1 MSSSRE
7 RRHRTAGGAAG
18 QGVRRPS
25 IHRGVSRLVT
35 LVLAVGFAVVG
46 VAGAASAHHNTI
58 NGSVVC
64 KTGGGWA
71 VTWTVENSETRTE
84 SITASNRPGVV
95 PVGTQ
100 LTSRQT
106 RTFTETVTTKPTS
119 PLTLT
124 LAARWSNGTTNTSSG
139 YIPVATFLD
148 GCNVT
153 TVQPPT
159 IPVIDDCGPG
169 NARYGQV
176 PSGPWSSVTNPNG
189 SVTVTAN
196 PGNQFPGG
204 KKSITYPVPTD
215 SNVPCPVPVQ
225 FQVTTVP
232 VIDDCGPGNAHYGQI
247 PTGPWTATV
256 NPDRSLT
263 VTAAPGHQFPNGQT
277 VLTFPAPTD
286 SNEPC
291 PTPPVVTPPVEPPVV
306 TPPVVTPPVVTPPE
320 VLPAEA
326 RVVSARARKIDKC
339 GTRGDVYKVVKRSG
353 VVYTSKGK
361 VLRQGVWLKAGAKRV
376 TVRAHAADASYRL
389 QGKQVWKMTFR
400 TRSCANAPEVA
411 PSTGAR

>member
-1 MSSSRE
+1 M
-7 RRHRTAGGAAG
+7 RTTTRSPA
-18 QGVRRPS
+18 S
-25 IHRGVSRLVT
+25 
-35 LVLAVGFAVVG
+35 
-46 VAGAASAHHNTI
+46 VA
-58 NGSVVC
+58 C
-64 KTGGGWA
+64 KTEGGGWT
-71 VTWTVENSETRTE
+71 VTWTVVNSETVSET
-84 SITASNRPGVV
+84 ITDSSRPSVV
-95 PVGTQ
+95 RVGTR

-106 RTFTETVTTKPTS
+106 RTFSETITTKPTANV
-119 PLTLT
+119 TLR
-124 LAARWSNGTTNTSSG
+124 LDARWDNGNTNRSYGT
-139 YIPVATFLD
+139 IPVASFTD
-148 GCNVT
+148 NCVVK

-169 NARYGQV
+169 NAHYGQV
-176 PSGPWSSVTNPNG
+176 PSGPWTSVTNPDG

-232 VIDDCGPGNAHYGQI
+232 VIDDCGPGNAHYG
-247 PTGPWTATV
+247 PVPSGPWTVTY

-263 VTAAPGHQFPNGQT
+263 VTAAAGHQFPNGQT
-277 VLTFPAPTD
+277 VLTFPAPAD

-291 PTPPVVTPPVEPPVV
+291 PTPPVVPPVEPPVEPPVV

-376 TVRAHAADASYRL
+376 TVHAHAADASYRL

-400 TRSCANAPEVA
+400 TRPCANAPEVA

>member
-18 QGVRRPS
+18 LGVRRPS
-25 IHRGVSRLVT
+25 IHRGVTRLVT

-71 VTWTVENSETRTE
+71 VTWSVENSETRTE

-124 LAARWSNGTTNTSSG
+124 LAARWSNGATNTSSG
-139 YIPVATFLD
+139 YIPVAKFLD

-159 IPVIDDCGPG
+159 IPV
-169 NARYGQV
+169 V
-176 PSGPWSSVTNPNG
+176 
-189 SVTVTAN
+189 
-196 PGNQFPGG
+196 
-204 KKSITYPVPTD
+204 
-215 SNVPCPVPVQ
+215 
-225 FQVTTVP
+225 
-232 VIDDCGPGNAHYGQI
+232 DDCGPGNAHYGQV
-247 PTGPWTATV
+247 PSGPWTSVT
-256 NPDRSLT
+256 NPDGSVTLT
-263 VTAAPGHQFPNGQT
+263 ANPGNQFPGGQT
-277 VLTFPAPTD
+277 SVTYPAPSD

-291 PTPPVVTPPVEPPVV
+291 PTPPVVTPPVV

-376 TVRAHAADASYRL
+376 TVRAHAVDASYRL
-389 QGKQVWKMTFR
+389 QGKQAWKMTFR
-400 TRSCANAPEVA
+400 TRPCANAPEVA

>member
-1 MSSSRE
+1 MSSTPE
-7 RRHRTAGGAAG
+7 RRHRTAGGGAG
-18 QGVRRPS
+18 LGVRRRP
-25 IHRGVSRLVT
+25 IHRGVSRVVT

-58 NGSVVC
+58 TGTVVC

-71 VTWTVENSETRTE
+71 VTWHVENSEARTE
-84 SITASNRPGVV
+84 SITASNRPAV

-100 LTSRQT
+100 LSANET
-106 RTFTETVTTKPTS
+106 RSFNETITTKPTS

-124 LAARWSNGTTNTSSG
+124 LSAKWTNGATNTSSG
-139 YIPVATFLD
+139 SIAVAKFLD
-148 GCNVT
+148 GCNPT

-169 NARYGQV
+169 NAHYGQV
-176 PSGPWSSVTNPNG
+176 PSGPWTSVTHPDG

-196 PGNQFPGG
+196 
-204 KKSITYPVPTD
+204 
-215 SNVPCPVPVQ
+215 
-225 FQVTTVP
+225 
-232 VIDDCGPGNAHYGQI
+232 A
-247 PTGPWTATV
+247 
-256 NPDRSLT
+256 
-263 VTAAPGHQFPNGQT
+263 GHQFPNGQT
-277 VLTFPAPTD
+277 VLTLPAPAD

-291 PTPPVVTPPVEPPVV
+291 PTPPVVTPPVVTPPVV

-326 RVVSARARKIDKC
+326 RVVSARARMIDKC
-339 GTRGDVYKVVKRSG
+339 GTRGDVYKVIKRSG

-376 TVRAHAADASYRL
+376 TVRAHAADASYQL

-400 TRSCANAPEVA
+400 TRPCASAPEVA

>member
-1 MSSSRE
+1 
-7 RRHRTAGGAAG
+7 
-18 QGVRRPS
+18 
-25 IHRGVSRLVT
+25 
-35 LVLAVGFAVVG
+35 VGFAVVG

-84 SITASNRPGVV
+84 SITASNRPSVV

-106 RTFTETVTTKPTS
+106 RPFTETVTTKPTS

-124 LAARWSNGTTNTSSG
+124 LSARWSNGSTNTSSG
-139 YIPVATFLD
+139 SIPVAKFED
-148 GCNVT
+148 GCKVT

-176 PSGPWSSVTNPNG
+176 PSGPWTSVTNPDG

-196 PGNQFPGG
+196 QGNQFPGG
-204 KKSITYPVPTD
+204 KKSITYPVPAD
-215 SNVPCPVPVQ
+215 SNEPCPVPTVQ
-225 FQVTTVP
+225 PPTVP
-232 VIDDCGPGNAHYGQI
+232 VVDDCGPGNAHYGQV
-247 PTGPWTATV
+247 PSGPWTSVT
-256 NPDRSLT
+256 NPDGSVT
-263 VTAAPGHQFPNGQT
+263 VTVAAGNQFPGGQT
-277 VLTFPAPTD
+277 SVTYPAPSD

-291 PTPPVVTPPVEPPVV
+291 PTPPVVTPPVV
-306 TPPVVTPPVVTPPE
+306 TPPVVAPPE

-326 RVVSARARKIDKC
+326 RVVSARARMIDKC

-400 TRSCANAPEVA
+400 TRPCANAPEVA

>member
-1 MSSSRE
+1 
-7 RRHRTAGGAAG
+7 
-18 QGVRRPS
+18 
-25 IHRGVSRLVT
+25 VSRVVT

-58 NGSVVC
+58 TATVDC

-71 VTWTVENSETRTE
+71 LTWRVANSEARTE
-84 SITASNRPGVV
+84 SITASNRPWVV
-95 PVGTQ
+95 PRGTQ
-100 LTSRQT
+100 LSAHQARS
-106 RTFTETVTTKPTS
+106 FTETITTKPTS

-124 LAARWSNGTTNTSSG
+124 LSARWTNGATNTSSG
-139 YIPVATFLD
+139 SIAVAKFID
-148 GCNVT
+148 GCNTT

-169 NARYGQV
+169 NAHYGQV
-176 PSGPWSSVTNPNG
+176 PSGPWTSVTHPDG

-196 PGNQFPGG
+196 QGNQFPGG

-215 SNVPCPVPVQ
+215 SNVPCPVPTVQ
-225 FQVTTVP
+225 PPTVP
-232 VIDDCGPGNAHYGQI
+232 VVDECGPGNAHYGQV
-247 PTGPWTATV
+247 PTGPWTSVTNPDGSVTVTV
-256 NPDRSLT
+256 NP
-263 VTAAPGHQFPNGQT
+263 GNQFPGGQT
-277 VLTFPAPTD
+277 SVTFPAPTD

-291 PTPPVVTPPVEPPVV
+291 PTPPVVTPPVV

-400 TRSCANAPEVA
+400 TRPCASAPEVA

>member
-1 MSSSRE
+1 M
-7 RRHRTAGGAAG
+7 
-18 QGVRRPS
+18 GVRRRP
-25 IHRGVSRLVT
+25 IHRGVSRVVT

-58 NGSVVC
+58 TGSVVC

-71 VTWTVENSETRTE
+71 VTWTVVNSEARTE
-84 SITASNRPGVV
+84 RITASNRPGVV
-95 PVGTQ
+95 PVGTE

-106 RTFTETVTTKPTS
+106 RTFAETVTTKPTS

-124 LAARWSNGTTNTSSG
+124 LSAKWTNGATNTSSG
-139 YIPVATFLD
+139 SIAVSKFQD

-169 NARYGQV
+169 NAHFGQV
-176 PSGPWSSVTNPNG
+176 PSGPWTSTTHPDG
-189 SVTVTAN
+189 SVTVTATT
-196 PGNQFPGG
+196 GHQFPGG
-204 KKSITYPVPTD
+204 QTSVTY
-215 SNVPCPVPVQ
+215 
-225 FQVTTVP
+225 
-232 VIDDCGPGNAHYGQI
+232 
-247 PTGPWTATV
+247 
-256 NPDRSLT
+256 
-263 VTAAPGHQFPNGQT
+263 
-277 VLTFPAPTD
+277 PAPTD
-286 SNEPC
+286 SGEPC
-291 PTPPVVTPPVEPPVV
+291 PTPPVVPPVEPPVV
-306 TPPVVTPPVVTPPE
+306 TPPVVQPPVVTPPE

-326 RVVSARARKIDKC
+326 RAVSARARKIDKC

-361 VLRQGVWLKAGAKRV
+361 ELRQGVWLKARGKRV

-389 QGKQVWKMTFR
+389 QGKQVWKMSFR
-400 TRSCANAPEVA
+400 TRPCASAPEVA

>member
-1 MSSSRE
+1 MSSTPE

-18 QGVRRPS
+18 LGVSRRP
-25 IHRGVSRLVT
+25 IHRGVSRIVT

-58 NGSVVC
+58 TATVAC
-64 KTGGGWA
+64 KTEGGGWA
-71 VTWTVENSETRTE
+71 VTWTVVNSETITE
-84 SITASNRPGVV
+84 KITGSNRPSVV
-95 PVGTQ
+95 PVGTTF
-100 LTSRQT
+100 TSRQT
-106 RTFTETVTTKPTS
+106 KTFSETITAKPTANV
-119 PLTLT
+119 TLKLDAKWT
-124 LAARWSNGTTNTSSG
+124 NGNTNTSYG
-139 YIPVATFLD
+139 TIPVASFTDNCL
-148 GCNVT
+148 VK

-159 IPVIDDCGPG
+159 IPVVDDCGPG
-169 NARYGQV
+169 NAHYGQV
-176 PSGPWSSVTNPNG
+176 PSGPWTSVTNPDG

-196 PGNQFPGG
+196 SGNQFPGG
-204 KKSITYPVPTD
+204 KKSVTYPVPAD
-215 SNVPCPVPVQ
+215 SNVPCPAL

-256 NPDRSLT
+256 NPDGSLT

-286 SNEPC
+286 SNQPC
-291 PTPPVVTPPVEPPVV
+291 PTPPVVTPPVV

-361 VLRQGVWLKAGAKRV
+361 VLRQGVWLKAGAERV

-400 TRSCANAPEVA
+400 TRPCASAPEVA

>member
-18 QGVRRPS
+18 QGDRRPS

-124 LAARWSNGTTNTSSG
+124 LAARWSNGSTNTSSG
-139 YIPVATFLD
+139 YIPVAKFLD

-176 PSGPWSSVTNPNG
+176 PSGPWTSVTNPDG

-215 SNVPCPVPVQ
+215 SNVPCPAL

-291 PTPPVVTPPVEPPVV
+291 PTPPVVTPPVVTPPVV

-339 GTRGDVYKVVKRSG
+339 GTHGDVYKVVKRSG

-376 TVRAHAADASYRL
+376 TVRAHAADSSYRL

-400 TRSCANAPEVA
+400 TRPCANAPEVA